1 MRTDLTIPDEMPGK
15 KRNGSNF
22 GKRLV
27 ALRKA
32 HGLTQVQLAEA
43 TRTTQRAISYYET
56 QDSYRPAPVVAELAR
71 GLRVSTDEL
80 LGVKITTKT
89 TRQVPPETRRLWKK
103 FQQVMALPEK
113 DRRAVIRLV
122 NSLVTA
128 KAPAKDRAP
137 RRAIH

>member
-1 MRTDLTIPDEMPGK
+1 MPGEMPRK
-15 KRNGSNF
+15 KRNGSDF

-32 HGLTQVQLAEA
+32 HGLTQVQLAE
-43 TRTTQRAISYYET
+43 TTGTTQRAISYYET
-56 QDSYRPAPVVAELAR
+56 QASYPPAPVVAELAR
-71 GLRVSTDEL
+71 GLHVSTDEL
-80 LGVKITTKT
+80 LGLKITTKT
-89 TRQVPPETRRLWKK
+89 TRQDPPETRRLWKK

-128 KAPAKDRAP
+128 KAPAKDRDP